1 MQKVQMTVGGRE
13 ALVDAD
19 MVKLMTKKAELV
31 KAAMNLQH
39 VMDSVP
45 TIAQP
50 ILQKQL
56 NDIAG
61 KIIRLNRRIRQNVQ
75 FI

>member
-1 MQKVQMTVGGRE
+1 MQKVQMTVHGRE

-31 KAAMNLQH
+31 AAAAKLRESAGNMTAAEHLA
-39 VMDSVP
+39 VLDEVV
-45 TIAQP
+45 
-50 ILQKQL
+50 
-56 NDIAG
+56 G
-61 KIIRLNRRIRQNVQ
+61 KIIRLNRRIRKNVQ

>member
-1 MQKVQMTVGGRE
+1 MQKVQMTIHGRE

-31 KAAMNLQH
+31 KAAVDLKDVADTMSAAEHLAATDAI
-39 VMDSVP
+39 V
-45 TIAQP
+45 
-50 ILQKQL
+50 KQ
-56 NDIAG
+56 
-61 KIIRLNRRIRQNVQ
+61 IIRLNRRIRQNVQ